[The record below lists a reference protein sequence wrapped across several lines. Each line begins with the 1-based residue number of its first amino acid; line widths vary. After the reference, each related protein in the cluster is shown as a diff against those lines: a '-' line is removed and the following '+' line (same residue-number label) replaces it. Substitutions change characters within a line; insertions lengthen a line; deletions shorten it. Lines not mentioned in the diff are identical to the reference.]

1 MNKDTITLGSGQL
14 YVTEFS
20 GEIPEDT
27 VLETD
32 DNRLGYIKGGA
43 TIAYTPT
50 EYEAKDDFGVV
61 SKVII
66 TEEEAILSTGLITWC
81 GNTLNKLCST
91 ARTTEDSSEKV
102 RTVKI
107 GGTKNDNGKKYII
120 HFVHQDPVDGD
131 VRVTIVGRN
140 RSGFSLAF
148 VKDQETTL
156 NAEFKAAPCDEDG
169 TLIIYKEKD
178 DTIVQA

>member
-20 GEIPEDT
+20 EEIPEDT

-43 TIAYTPT
+43 TITYTPT
-50 EYEAKDDFGVV
+50 EYEAKDDFGKV
-61 SKVII
+61 SKTII

-148 VKDQETTL
+148 AKDQETTL